1 MAMALD
7 RPGFAGTHLDDDRRD
22 ERRPLAEDASLH
34 VLVARRDDRLLRDV
48 GLTRED
54 VLGPQ
59 GYFWSE
65 WTRIRAP
72 WSL

>member
-7 RPGFAGTHLDDDRRD
+7 RPGFAGRYFDDTKGAAHQ
-22 ERRPLAEDASLH
+22 PLAEDPA
-34 VLVARRDDRLLRDV
+34 VRALVARRDDRLLRDV
-48 GLTRED
+48 GLTREEA
-54 VLGPQ
+54 LGPA

-65 WTRIRAP
+65 WARIRAP

>member
-7 RPGFAGTHLDDDRRD
+7 RPGFPGSYFDDTRS
-22 ERRPLAEDASLH
+22 EARRPLIEDPNVRA
-34 VLVARRDDRLLRDV
+34 LVARRDDRLLRDV

-65 WTRIRAP
+65 WLRIRAP

>member
-7 RPGFAGTHLDDDRRD
+7 RPGFTGSYFD
-22 ERRPLAEDASLH
+22 ETRGQARRPLAEDPA
-34 VLVARRDDRLLRDV
+34 VRALVARRDDRLLRDA
-48 GLTRED
+48 GLTREEA
-54 VLGPQ
+54 LGAA

-65 WTRIRAP
+65 WARIRAP

>member
-1 MAMALD
+1 MAMAMD
-7 RPGFAGTHLDDDRRD
+7 RHGFTGAYL
-22 ERRPLAEDASLH
+22 ERRRAITIRPLVQDPG
-34 VLVARRDDRLLRDV
+34 VRGLVARRDDRLLRDV

-54 VLGPQ
+54 VLGSQ

-65 WTRIRAP
+65 WRRIRVP

>member
-7 RPGFAGTHLDDDRRD
+7 RPGFAGSFHESTPASDHQSLI
-22 ERRPLAEDASLH
+22 EDPQLRT
-34 VLVARRDDRLLRDV
+34 LVARRDDRLLRDA

-54 VLGPQ
+54 ALGPQ

-65 WTRIRAP
+65 WVRMRAP

>member
-1 MAMALD
+1 MTMAID
-7 RPGFAGTHLDDDRRD
+7 RPGFAGTFFEETRGREETRGAPDPALN
-22 ERRPLAEDASLH
+22 A
-34 VLVARRDDRLLRDV
+34 LVARRDDRLLRDV